1 MERDGK
7 LIKELQQKA
16 DASIMRAMRLE
27 QNLAQTLATQED
39 VNKRNDIQ
47 LKEVHQENLTL
58 KKKLSSCM
66 SALESK
72 DSELTNLQAALGQYY
87 AESEAK
93 VLFYF
98 EISFSAYVQGCM
110 VMSFLFQER
119 LHLELAAT
127 KNELNTLQDQLRVGS
142 IFKYMN

>member
-39 VNKRNDIQ
+39 VNKRNAIQ
-47 LKEVHQENLTL
+47 LEEAQQENLTL

-93 VLFYF
+93 VLF
-98 EISFSAYVQGCM
+98 
-110 VMSFLFQER
+110 
-119 LHLELAAT
+119 
-127 KNELNTLQDQLRVGS
+127 
-142 IFKYMN
+142 